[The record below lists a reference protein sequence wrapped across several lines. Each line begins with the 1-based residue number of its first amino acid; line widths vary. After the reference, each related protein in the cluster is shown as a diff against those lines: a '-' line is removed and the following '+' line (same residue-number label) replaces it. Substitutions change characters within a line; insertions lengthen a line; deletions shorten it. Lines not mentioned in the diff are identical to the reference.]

1 MSIIEI
7 SPNMKEFLKSY
18 ASNRNKNMLDEDREE
33 KKKENMK
40 NYYYQRKN
48 LLNHLINLLESQSLE
63 KVSFNK

>member
-1 MSIIEI
+1 
-7 SPNMKEFLKSY
+7 
-18 ASNRNKNMLDEDREE
+18 MLDEDREE